1 MAISWTLLFTPPGHS
16 SCLDFT
22 GCESVTLSLP
32 LAVHPTAP
40 SLKHRR
46 KFDFSAL
53 PTPAHLRTSTYSDH
67 LGPFRPLLVCLITI
81 PAVSSPP
88 QLAMPIYSPLAC
100 MPPPSLNPVLKEEAV
115 TVPLL
120 GRAARPPTPPTPTL
134 LAPLSTNS
142 PFFAFVWRNSNHGTT
157 IALYPV
163 DALGASS
170 SRPCRYD
177 ACGSGCKRSLRMLS
191 MSNSGTARVSAWDCE
206 ELQQH
211 SVQRFRLRACVR
223 MEASGY
229 PVVCWSKR
237 QSVIHADCDRS
248 FWTGILLHKRLQSL
262 LGEWQRLSGGE
273 CNRGRAPCGSEGR
286 SLCCCFSGSGTLP
299 RLHYSVAQMG

>member
-67 LGPFRPLLVCLITI
+67 LGPFRPLLVCLITMMI

-100 MPPPSLNPVLKEEAV
+100 MPPPLTQPG
-115 TVPLL
+115 PQ
-120 GRAARPPTPPTPTL
+120 GRGCYRPTPWKGCPPAHPTHP
-134 LAPLSTNS
+134 NS
-142 PFFAFVWRNSNHGTT
+142 
-157 IALYPV
+157 
-163 DALGASS
+163 AS
-170 SRPCRYD
+170 
-177 ACGSGCKRSLRMLS
+177 A
-191 MSNSGTARVSAWDCE
+191 
-206 ELQQH
+206 
-211 SVQRFRLRACVR
+211 SV
-223 MEASGY
+223 
-229 PVVCWSKR
+229 
-237 QSVIHADCDRS
+237 
-248 FWTGILLHKRLQSL
+248 
-262 LGEWQRLSGGE
+262 
-273 CNRGRAPCGSEGR
+273 N
-286 SLCCCFSGSGTLP
+286 
-299 RLHYSVAQMG
+299 